1 MRKKFN
7 ESPPRINEA
16 VKCFSVEWVSTVMR
30 RVTSAVLAASMML
43 GVVGMPG
50 FSNTD
55 SLTADSSST
64 SQSEIFD
71 NMLRVHAVGLN
82 NSGVESSGEQVQS
95 LPKGAGQLNPV
106 DVSEIAPYDVNAG
119 GSSDQT
125 TGELAQE
132 DGEQGSSNGNNMYF
146 IDAGGV
152 PNYSIGTTHV
162 GSKHAS
168 NLADTLPATFTGTY
182 EFFVYYGNGAVANE
196 GVGMTFQARNSFNEW
211 YDDWGYDAPE
221 SIDWYQSDPMDADRP
236 LQMGHRGA
244 LSTTIFD
251 ATPFG
256 HWGATKN
263 KYMDE
268 EANFERFVVG
278 YLGCDA
284 QVMKTYKFIQALGS
298 NIADFKEDVKGD
310 ELYEYLIAFRPLL
323 PWTIQNSAHNGKA
336 PLAMMN
342 REDIKN
348 AAPFVNGSKCPE
360 CYGNAETLLSTCM
373 GLDASHS
380 DTFDSDHWTGSE
392 INWLGTPGGYY
403 THNYHIYYPLVSQI
417 RTCQPDPGIQTRMGE
432 RPPNGTPPERPSYPD
447 GSDPN
452 DPSNSG
458 DNSPGNSNNSNSGDN
473 SPGNSNNSNSGDN
486 SPGNSGGSNSGDNSP
501 GGSDPSNG
509 GGNSPIDPDGS
520 NSGDNNPSNPNQ
532 SQSGDMR
539 PPYSSDGGNSGNMSG
554 DRPSNSNSGEMDS
567 RPEGGGNSGGMTPI
581 NPPGEDIPSIDI
593 DGDIKWPYTVCN
605 CGGPCPGD
613 GAERGVACSE
623 AGGQQCQCGNP
634 KHTEKKG
641 CNGSCGGK
649 CDGSKDLCACP
660 CDETIEWNPEPPT
673 STSEYDELR
682 IESKVL
688 VANFIQ
694 VWDKN
699 QSDKGNKFA
708 TAFEDIQDIEKHE
721 DVPGCFAH
729 NYSTVSVS
737 HNTCGQSEGCAV
749 DEDGNRYHACLVTA
763 PQFISYYCH
772 SQYKFV
778 WTKDPITQFDEKELK
793 MVPNMMYF
801 VAPQTTD
808 AGAMIANKYVMTRK
822 GLYPDY
828 EFIGKGRVFDEY
840 QFYNTNAWGNSD
852 KVTIQNTHAGQ
863 AGIDVNGNPIGPT
876 WIESYIKD
884 YTRLLQPKNPVPAEP
899 FKDPFT
905 VSFLSHRF
913 AKYMTEDIE
922 GEVGKDKVLPLA
934 GYMEPTQGNKDYKT
948 FTEPRDIYRRVE
960 WYLDEKRQE
969 NLDAMHKGTEPEGF
983 NVRWGHG
990 GDWGT
995 NTGAWNADLMDTD
1008 GDSKTVNGVI
1018 PDHET
1023 NGSDQIWNNEFSWTR
1038 VIMGPDQNPSH
1049 YNWCNVG
1056 GCTFHNHDER
1066 INTCPHHNTSNQYS
1080 GVADQLKTPRA
1091 EFLRTMI
1098 IEDKPYG
1105 EAKTC
1110 EADGFEYYARENEYG
1125 NDRITWHIPSTVF
1138 DFSPTYK
1145 MYADYGPDANA
1156 EDYHDVWMLASDA
1169 ETLQFN
1175 DVVDL
1180 NITGGDVVVRSNWS
1194 RDFEDTNVKDP
1205 NRGVV
1210 INVLKAG
1217 NAYWVETTDFR
1228 MDVTAVVHY
1237 WDENFWEP
1245 GSGRYASAVN
1255 DNQIIDK
1262 YKVSL
1267 DGMMS
1272 ELTDKHFVY
1281 YTNLVGGTS
1290 GTTADTMSNL
1300 RKNKQINPKIF
1311 NAEPDGHQKLVLSPQ
1326 MGGPTITPIIQGM
1339 AIKSDNRL
1347 DGLVGGWDSTWAQQ
1361 GGQTAWNEG
1370 IYQAEVPDDA
1380 IHSNENLESVLT
1392 SEDWYVEDYEAIKIK
1407 VLKGS
1412 VSIDNIKSLPAQ
1424 VWERLSDSRSDTNK
1438 WSPEMRHYLAERGPG
1453 EQPSVAAG
1461 RVLIEEGSVGV
1472 GTEVLI
1478 PTFTV
1483 YPDGVK
1489 GGGTDVHDFS
1499 MMLYPDVIGLR
1510 GSTFDN

>member
-7 ESPPRINEA
+7 ESPPRISEA
-16 VKCFSVEWVSTVMR
+16 AKCFSAEWISTAMR

-43 GVVGMPG
+43 GVIGMPG
-50 FSNTD
+50 INSSD
-55 SLTADSSST
+55 SFVADSSGS

-71 NMLRVHAVGLN
+71 NMLRVHAKELTS
-82 NSGVESSGEQVQS
+82 SGVESSGDQVQS
-95 LPKGAGQLNPV
+95 LPKGAGQLNPSA
-106 DVSEIAPYDVNAG
+106 VSEIATYAG
-119 GSSDQT
+119 GA
-125 TGELAQE
+125 TGGGSG
-132 DGEQGSSNGNNMYF
+132 DG
-146 IDAGGV
+146 GGV
-152 PNYSIGTTHV
+152 TAGTDAANKVADLIAGNKGVNNIIKDVLGLLDWYSKIGYDMV
-162 GSKHAS
+162 GDSHAS
-168 NLADTLPATFTGTY
+168 SGSPADMLAEFY
-182 EFFVYYGNGAVANE
+182 EFFH
-196 GVGMTFQARNSFNEW
+196 W
-211 YDDWGYDAPE
+211 YDQTSKNYGHAFGGTE
-221 SIDWYQSDPMDADRP
+221 SGRQKFQQMYGIYPDMINWSSSD
-236 LQMGHRGA
+236 LQNATDPCVTGSVGA
-244 LSTTIFD
+244 FSGNYFD
-251 ATPFG
+251 ATEFG
-256 HWGATKN
+256 NWPQSELPALDQRDFFENFLLAYLEADAGIMDTYDLYAESKTNGGLIN
-263 KYMDE
+263 KEEDINFDE
-268 EANFERFVVG
+268 I
-278 YLGCDA
+278 
-284 QVMKTYKFIQALGS
+284 K
-298 NIADFKEDVKGD
+298 
-310 ELYEYLIAFRPLL
+310 EYLVAIRPLM
-323 PWTIQNSAHNGKA
+323 PWKPMNATHNGKA
-336 PLAMMN
+336 STVSMLN
-342 REDIKN
+342 REDII
-348 AAPFVNGSKCPE
+348 ALAPTVNGSKCQY
-360 CYGNAETLLSTCM
+360 CYKVAARHMSTGM
-373 GLDASHS
+373 GVAYNHA
-380 DTFDSDHWTGSE
+380 DTFPEGRQSGCQISWE
-392 INWLGTPGGYY
+392 YTPGGYNE
-403 THNYHIYYPLVSQI
+403 HNYHIYFPLLVPVNTCGPGQDQI
-417 RTCQPDPGIQTRMGE
+417 KEYSAKRPVGE
-432 RPPNGTPPERPSYPD
+432 GTPPEDWDTPPSGPED
-447 GSDPN
+447 SNNPSNSGNNSNDPN
-452 DPSNSG
+452 NPSNSG
-458 DNSPGNSNNSNSGDN
+458 DNSNDPNNPSNSGDN
-473 SPGNSNNSNSGDN
+473 SNDPNN
-486 SPGNSGGSNSGDNSP
+486 
-501 GGSDPSNG
+501 PSNG
-509 GGNSPIDPDGS
+509 GGNSPIDPNNPS

-567 RPEGGGNSGGMTPI
+567 RPEGGGNSGGMKPV

-593 DGDIKWPYTVCN
+593 EGEIKWPYTVCN

-623 AGGQQCQCGNP
+623 AGGQQCQCGSP

-641 CNGSCGGK
+641 CNGSCGSK
-649 CDGSKDLCACP
+649 CDGSKDKCACP
-660 CDETIEWNPEPPT
+660 CDETIEWEPKPPT

-694 VWDKN
+694 VWDKEN
-699 QSDKGNKFA
+699 PDAGNKFA
-708 TAFEDIQDIEKHE
+708 TAFENIQDIEKHE
-721 DVPGCFAH
+721 DVPGCFSH

-737 HNTCGQSEGCAV
+737 HNTCGQSSGCAV
-749 DEDGNRYHACLVTA
+749 DEDGNRYHDCLITA
-763 PQFISYYCH
+763 PQYISYYCH

-778 WTKDPITQFDEKELK
+778 WTKDPITQLDEKELK

-808 AGAMIANKYVMTRK
+808 SGAMIANKYVMTRK

-828 EFIGKGRVFDEY
+828 EFIGKGRVFDQY
-840 QFYNTNAWGNSD
+840 QFYNTNAWGSSD

-863 AGIDVNGNPIGPT
+863 AGIDVDGNPIGPT
-876 WIESYIKD
+876 WIESYIRN
-884 YTRLLQPKNPVPAEP
+884 YTRLLQPKNPTPAEP

-922 GEVGKDKVLPLA
+922 GEVGRSKVLPLA

-960 WYLDEKRQE
+960 WYLDEKLQE

-995 NTGAWNADLMDTD
+995 NTGAWNADLTGTD
-1008 GDSKTVNGVI
+1008 GDSKTVGGVI
-1018 PDHET
+1018 PDHDK

-1049 YNWCNVG
+1049 YNWCDVG
-1056 GCTFHNHDER
+1056 GCTFHTHGSR
-1066 INTCPHHNTSNQYS
+1066 VNTCPHHNTSNQYS

-1105 EAKTC
+1105 QAKTC

-1145 MYADYGPDANA
+1145 MYADYGPDGNP

-1245 GSGRYASAVN
+1245 GSGRYTSAVA
-1255 DNQIIDK
+1255 DNQIVDM
-1262 YKVSL
+1262 YSESL
-1267 DGMMS
+1267 NAMMS
-1272 ELTDKHFVY
+1272 QLDNKHFVY

-1290 GTTADTMSNL
+1290 GSASDITSNL

-1311 NAEPDGHQKLVLSPQ
+1311 NAEPESYQKLLLNPQ
-1326 MGGPTITPIIQGM
+1326 IDGYGSGYSMSGM
-1339 AIKSDNRL
+1339 SVKSDNRL

-1361 GGQTAWNEG
+1361 GGQTEWNEG

-1392 SEDWYVEDYEAIKIK
+1392 SEDWYIEDYEAIKIK

-1424 VWERLSDSRSDTNK
+1424 VWERLSDSRTDTNK